1 MEYAN
6 DCETENEAIMARK
19 TVQNGGTGY
28 VTRSGHVITADGKPG
43 AILRKVPDQQGT
55 SENLTLPFGVR
66 DNLTLPFP
74 SPIPQ
79 KP

>member
-28 VTRSGHVITADGKPG
+28 VTRSGHVITA
-43 AILRKVPDQQGT
+43 
-55 SENLTLPFGVR
+55 ENLTLPFGVR